1 MVWWARANL
10 VLPPGRCPGSVAA
23 MPVRLGLLVLGV
35 TQIALALWMVIDP
48 GSFFDQVGGFGV
60 QNDHYIRDNA
70 TFTFA
75 LGVVALVAVQ
85 RPAWRLPVLAFAV
98 LQFTLHTINHI
109 ADAGK
114 AVASTNGAGDAIE
127 LGVGALLLAGL
138 AWLVVREP
146 GAA

>member
-1 MVWWARANL
+1 
-10 VLPPGRCPGSVAA
+10 

-35 TQIALALWMVIDP
+35 TQIALALWMVVDP
-48 GSFFDQVGGFGV
+48 GSFFDHVGGFGV
-60 QNDHYIRDNA
+60 RNDHYIRDNA
-70 TFTFA
+70 TFTFT

-85 RPAWRLPVLAFAV
+85 RARWRLPVLAFAV

-138 AWLVVREP
+138 AWLVAREP